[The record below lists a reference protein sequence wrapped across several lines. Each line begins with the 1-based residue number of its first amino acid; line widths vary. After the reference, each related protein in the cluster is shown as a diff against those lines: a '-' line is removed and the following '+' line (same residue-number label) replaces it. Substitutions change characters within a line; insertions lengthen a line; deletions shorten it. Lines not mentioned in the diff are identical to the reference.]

1 MTTNRKASDIRT
13 KVRLATLFVKVGQK
27 ICSGHVRNRL
37 AFTPPEE
44 NRLDMFLRSYLGD
57 P

>member
-1 MTTNRKASDIRT
+1 MTTNRKVNDIRR
-13 KVRLATLFVKVGQK
+13 KVRLATLFVKVSQK